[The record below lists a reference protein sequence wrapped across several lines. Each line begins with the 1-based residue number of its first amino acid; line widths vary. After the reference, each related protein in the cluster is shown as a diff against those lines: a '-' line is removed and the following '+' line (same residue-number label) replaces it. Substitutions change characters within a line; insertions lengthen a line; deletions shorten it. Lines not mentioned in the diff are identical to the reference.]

1 MPPGGVLPKG
11 DNYHYLLIQIG
22 IVRCFRP
29 QSFRYLSFRLLSLS
43 IQNTANIH
51 NMRASSSEGSRP
63 IGRELFLLVY
73 VVWSLGGNQE
83 SRISIG

>member
-63 IGRELFLLVY
+63 LGVNCSCLFMLYGHLAVTRNRE
-73 VVWSLGGNQE
+73 
-83 SRISIG
+83 